1 MHEVE
6 KTNLLLKA
14 LTLGNG
20 NILINFDVY
29 GQVRDFYFPYVGLEN
44 HVGGHHS
51 HKVGLYVDNTLTW
64 LDDGSWQVNI
74 DCDSET
80 FSGKFTAV
88 NEKLGVELKFTD
100 AVYNEKNIFI
110 RRIIVVNTANAQRNI
125 KLFFYQQFELYESR
139 TAHTA
144 YYDPTHKSVIHYRNK
159 RAFLI
164 GGQLEGRDCT
174 DFTTGVF
181 ETDGMKGSYV
191 DAEDGQL
198 SKNPIEHGQVD
209 STLSFSADFMPKEE
223 KFMYYWVTVGMSIDE
238 TEELHRYVL
247 DKGAGY
253 LLKTTQDFWH
263 AWVNRQNFNFHG
275 LSEEVKMLF
284 NKSLFYV
291 RAHADVAGGIIAS
304 GDSSMLHK
312 GKDTYAYVWPR
323 DGAYACRAL
332 DRAGDFSVTKRF
344 YEFCNEVIRPEGY
357 LMHKYSPDKSLGSS
371 WHGWLYNNK
380 FQIPIQEDETA
391 VVVYTLW
398 EHYQF
403 SKDLEFIEEIYNTL
417 IKAPADFMVT
427 YRDEETGLPKTS
439 FGLWEE
445 KFGVHTYTASAVYG
459 ALVAAANFSRLLGK
473 TKSEN
478 RYVRAAKEI
487 KEGILEHLYDDQR
500 GIFYKMINFGEDG
513 EKIIDDTIDVSSFF
527 GLFNFGVLSPT
538 DKRVISMAEHVKDRT
553 SPHTKVGGLGRY
565 ENDLYYRQT
574 EGAPCNPWFV
584 TTLWYAQWLIASA
597 KNEKDL
603 TEVKEILAW
612 TVGHAQTSG
621 ILSEQLHAITGEQI
635 SATPLV
641 WSHAEFVTTVVLY
654 LDKLEDFGIC
664 KSCNPVY

>member
-1 MHEVE
+1 MHAVE

-20 NILINFDVY
+20 NILINFDVH

-51 HKVGLYVDNTLTW
+51 HKIGVYVDHKLSW
-64 LDDGSWQVNI
+64 LDEESWEVKF
-74 DCDSET
+74 DCDPET

-88 NEKLGVELKFTD
+88 NQVLGVELKFTD
-100 AVYNEKNIFI
+100 VVYNEKNIFL
-110 RRIIVVNTANAQRNI
+110 RRIIINNNSNSERTI
-125 KLFFYQQFELYESR
+125 KLFFYQQFELYESH

-144 YYDPTHKSVIHYRNK
+144 YYDPTHQSIIHYRNK
-159 RAFLI
+159 RAFLV
-164 GGQLEGRDCT
+164 GGQLEGRDC
-174 DFTTGVF
+174 DDYTTGVF
-181 ETDGMKGSYV
+181 EVDGMKGSYV
-191 DAEDGQL
+191 DAEDGLL

-209 STLSFSADFMPKEE
+209 SVLSFSASFMPKEE
-223 KFMYYWVTVGMSIDE
+223 KFMYYWVTVGLSIDE
-238 TEELHRYVL
+238 AVQLHEYVL
-247 DKGAGY
+247 TKGAGY
-253 LLKTTQDFWH
+253 LVKTTQDFWH

-275 LSEEVKMLF
+275 LSKDIEMLF
-284 NKSLFYV
+284 KKSLFYI

-323 DGAYACRAL
+323 DAAYACRAL
-332 DRAGDFSVTKRF
+332 DRAGDFNVTKRF
-344 YEFCNEVIRPEGY
+344 YEFCSEVINDEGY

-371 WHGWLYNNK
+371 WHGWLYDGK
-380 FQIPIQEDETA
+380 FQLPIQEDETA
-391 VVVYTLW
+391 VVIFTLW
-398 EHYQF
+398 EHYKF
-403 SKDLEFIEEIYNTL
+403 SKDLEFIEEIYNKL
-417 IKAPADFMVT
+417 IKSSADFMVT
-427 YRDEETGLPKTS
+427 YRDEKTGLPKAS

-445 KFGVHTYTASAVYG
+445 KFGIHTYTACAVYG
-459 ALVAAANFSRLLGK
+459 ALVAAASFARLLGK

-487 KEGILEHLYDDQR
+487 KEAVLQYLYDEEK
-500 GIFYKMINFGEDG
+500 GTFYKMINIDENGN
-513 EKIIDDTIDVSSFF
+513 IVVDDTADVSSFF
-527 GLFNFGVLSPT
+527 GLFNFGLLNPT
-538 DKRVISMAEHVKDRT
+538 DKRAVQTVKYIKERATPGT
-553 SPHTKVGGLGRY
+553 SVGGLCRY

-584 TTLWYAQWLIASA
+584 TTFWYAQWLIVSA

-603 TEVKEILAW
+603 EEVKKILSWA
-612 TVGHAQTSG
+612 VSNAQTSG
-621 ILSEQLHAITGEQI
+621 ILSEQLHSINGEQI

-641 WSHAEFVTTVVLY
+641 WSHAEFVTTVVQY

-664 KSCNPVY
+664 KACNPVY